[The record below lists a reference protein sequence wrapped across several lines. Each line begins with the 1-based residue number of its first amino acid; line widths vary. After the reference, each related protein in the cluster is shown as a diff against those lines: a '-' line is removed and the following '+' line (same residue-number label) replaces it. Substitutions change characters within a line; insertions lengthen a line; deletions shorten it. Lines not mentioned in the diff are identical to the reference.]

1 MAKVSAE
8 AKRNYF
14 DKIKTYKAEVEKM
27 QSQEKVMLQGLQK
40 DETGRAAKRFKLVS
54 ESLNLLSYFLF
65 MNELSVAILG
75 IKNEAYLNDARK
87 ACYKA
92 LIYLEE
98 IVTNHIDVPFSDYED
113 RLLEINNVS
122 VQEKWDLIRKLGFSI
137 QSIEESYGDN
147 TKWRWSFVE
156 LEARMATVIKN
167 MINLKKIV
175 TDMDPRNDSYQIH
188 TEHIRLARELMQMA
202 ADGYRQKYELSTHRQ
217 DDFKIAISYLSSLR
231 RLHIIL
237 GESDQSD
244 ALKKKIEIW
253 KTKME
258 TDSKNREKKEKL
270 ARRMR

>member
-27 QSQEKVMLQGLQK
+27 QSREKVMLQGLQK
-40 DETGRAAKRFKLVS
+40 DENGRAVKKLKLAD

-98 IVTNHIDVPFSDYED
+98 VVSNHIDVPFSDYEE
-113 RLLEINNVS
+113 RLLEISNVP

-137 QSIEESYGDN
+137 QSIEESYGEN

-167 MINLKKIV
+167 MINLKRLV

-188 TEHIRLARELMQMA
+188 TEHVRLARELMQMA

-237 GESDQSD
+237 GESEQSD